1 MKNIKGYINIKTDIK
16 LINLRLEVLKE
27 KEYQIQKEKESLEE
41 LKNKLDNFLLE
52 IEEKLKELKG
62 IERELFYE
70 IIVKGTNVT
79 RAVDKISFTYDLDPS
94 TIWKNY
100 YPKIKDDI
108 KRIESE
114 AKSSE
119 ILV

>member
-1 MKNIKGYINIKTDIK
+1 MKNIKGYINVKTDID
-16 LINLRLEVLKE
+16 LINLRLETLKE
-27 KEYQIQKEKESLEE
+27 KEKQIMKEKESLIE
-41 LKNKLDNFLLE
+41 LKNKLDNFLLK
-52 IEEKLKELKG
+52 IEDKLKEVKG

-79 RAVDKISFTYDLDPS
+79 KAVDKVSFAYDLDTS

-100 YPKIKDDI
+100 YPKIKEDI
-108 KRIESE
+108 KRIENE

>member
-1 MKNIKGYINIKTDIK
+1 MKNIKGYINIKTDIE
-16 LINLRLEVLKE
+16 LINLRLEAVKE
-27 KEYQIQKEKESLEE
+27 KEQQIKKEKESLEE
-41 LKNKLDNFLLE
+41 LKNKLTILLSK
-52 IEEKLKELKG
+52 IEEKLIELKG

-79 RAVDKISFTYDLDPS
+79 RAIDKISFTYDLDPS